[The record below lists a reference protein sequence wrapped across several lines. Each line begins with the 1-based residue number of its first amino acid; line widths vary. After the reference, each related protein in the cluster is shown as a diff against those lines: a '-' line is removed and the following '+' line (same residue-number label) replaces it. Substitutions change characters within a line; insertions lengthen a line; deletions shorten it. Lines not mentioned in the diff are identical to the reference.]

1 MHYAKV
7 CVEVAARFL
16 RDGGLRP
23 VAVLWEDGRR
33 YEVQRVKFIERAPAH
48 VSAVLP
54 VRYTCVIAGA
64 EKELWFEPE
73 ELRWFVEVKSP

>member
-23 VAVLWEDGRR
+23 VALLWEDGRR

-48 VSAVLP
+48 VNAVLP
-54 VRYTCVIAGA
+54 VRYTCVIAGK